1 MYFTEKCTRGEAK
14 TAALPTSLSTD
25 MAPSTKNDYG
35 LSGTT
40 SSIYHLLDPD
50 TLMMLVRY
58 KSYHEECALYRR
70 ISRLFLK
77 RWIIYL
83 KYPEFRMP
91 LREILPLREIQE
103 LSNEVSKRVTRKAT
117 QFLNTLKP
125 LNCRSPTT
133 EKLPPDH
140 KVTAPM
146 YEEVKDEGLKGERIF
161 QDL

>member
-1 MYFTEKCTRGEAK
+1 MYFTEKSTGGEAK

-25 MAPSTKNDYG
+25 MATDYG
-35 LSGTT
+35 LSGT
-40 SSIYHLLDPD
+40 SCDNHLLDPD
-50 TLMMLVRY
+50 TLNMLLRY
-58 KSYHEECALYRR
+58 KSYHEECALYSR

-77 RWIIYL
+77 RWIMYL